1 MTKILIPDQVK
12 TKTLTP
18 SEVRAYNNHRL
29 SEPLP
34 EECVMDLFITIM
46 ALAKALR
53 AEFLRAE
60 QYHSHLD
67 EPCRRAPGCIGQD
80 QIADNARARV
90 AAWLEY

>member
-34 EECVMDLFITIM
+34 DECVAELFVTIE
-46 ALAKALR
+46 ALAWALR
-53 AEFLRAE
+53 ASALYSMQKKA
-60 QYHSHLD
+60 LT
-67 EPCRRAPGCIGQD
+67 
-80 QIADNARARV
+80 RV
-90 AAWLEY
+90 APWLEESWIWMHFNDCVMP